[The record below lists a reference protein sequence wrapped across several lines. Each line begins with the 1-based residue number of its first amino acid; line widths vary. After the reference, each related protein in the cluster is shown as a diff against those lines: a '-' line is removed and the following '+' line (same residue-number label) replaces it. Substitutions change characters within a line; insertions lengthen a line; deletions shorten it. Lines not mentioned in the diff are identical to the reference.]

1 MMASSP
7 ATPLQHWSICIVLF
21 LIKSIVRLVPSLYL
35 LLSLYLPE
43 DIHTKAAEMR
53 LYQDLAIVISFKVR
67 FFRSTK
73 LFIVNSTLQFVAI
86 AVEFVAVEYF
96 Q

>member
-1 MMASSP
+1 MASSP

-21 LIKSIVRLVPSLYL
+21 LIKSIVRLVP
-35 LLSLYLPE
+35 SLYLPE